1 MKGKQNV
8 IDAMNAGLTI
18 ELTAINQY
26 FIHAKMCRNW
36 GFNELAKHFYD
47 ESIEEMKHAEWL
59 IDRILFLDGTPEI
72 ARYDVIRVGQ
82 DVRQQI
88 DNGLALELNAVK
100 TYNQGIRLAIDEN
113 DSGTRE
119 VMERILVQTEESVDW
134 AEAQL
139 HRIDK
144 VGIENYLAMQ
154 MGGTSEGD

>member
-1 MKGKQNV
+1 MKGKQNI
-8 IDAMNAGLTI
+8 IDAMNTGLTI

-36 GFNELAKHFYD
+36 GFHRLADHFYK

-88 DNGLALELNAVK
+88 DNSLALELNAVK
-100 TYNQGIRLAIDEN
+100 TYNQGIRLANDEQ
-113 DSGTRE
+113 DAGSRE
-119 VMERILVQTEESVDW
+119 VMDKILVQSEESVDW

-144 VGIENYLAMQ
+144 VGIENYLAAQ
-154 MGGTSEGD
+154 MGETSEE

>member
-8 IDAMNAGLTI
+8 IDALNAGLTI

-36 GFNELAKHFYD
+36 GFNKLADHFYH

-82 DVRQQI
+82 DVRQQLE
-88 DNGLALELNAVK
+88 NSLALELNAVK
-100 TYNQGIRLAIDEN
+100 TYNQGIRLANDEQ
-113 DSGTRE
+113 DAGSRE
-119 VMERILVQTEESVDW
+119 TMDKILVQSEESVDW

-139 HRIDK
+139 HRIEK
-144 VGIENYLAMQ
+144 VGIENYLAQQ
-154 MGGTSEGD
+154 MGETSEG